1 MRIAEAGFRAS
12 AQWCEKFT
20 SMPKDSGKPE
30 HPEHVLVYFVW
41 LFGFPTEIPATFLNA
56 HTHKQVHHPV
66 RIVFIIG
73 FHHCRGM
80 VEDLPLPSL
89 IHRGHIPP
97 CFSLLKPQGLMV
109 EHTLGIRGHSPNML
123 NMLVKSQCLLVNA
136 HPCCLFWVNNP
147 YFWCWDPAPWF
158 SRSPGIPI
166 LLMACID
173 TCIHCIPVSPP

>member
-56 HTHKQVHHPV
+56 NTHKQVHHPV

-147 YFWCWDPAPWF
+147 YF
-158 SRSPGIPI
+158 
-166 LLMACID
+166 
-173 TCIHCIPVSPP
+173 